1 MKIEGISLHVGRT
14 DTVAAA
20 QRRISGGGVI
30 KHWQKW
36 GSSVRERVAP
46 LRRRGLGSSPGKV
59 WSKYCIFCAVGKKT
73 CFSPAEED
81 QCCDPSRIIA
91 RERGSKL

>member
-20 QRRISGGGVI
+20 QRRISGGVI

-36 GSSVRERVAP
+36 GSSVRERVA
-46 LRRRGLGSSPGKV
+46 RSGGGAWV
-59 WSKYCIFCAVGKKT
+59 AVPEKCGRNT
-73 CFSPAEED
+73 AFFA
-81 QCCDPSRIIA
+81 
-91 RERGSKL
+91 L